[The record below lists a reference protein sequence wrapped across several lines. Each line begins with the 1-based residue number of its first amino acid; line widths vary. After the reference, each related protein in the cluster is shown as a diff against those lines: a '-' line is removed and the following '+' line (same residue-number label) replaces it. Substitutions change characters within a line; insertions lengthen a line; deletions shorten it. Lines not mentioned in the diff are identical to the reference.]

1 MNKKSLLKKM
11 SIVVASAAMMVTALP
26 LTASAASYKSGD
38 YTASVNLYVPRDQ
51 APQHLYNAYL
61 NDTAIPPKNAA
72 TNNVTVHISS
82 AGVITFKLPINNTQL
97 GIKTLGTADGVT
109 AKLEDAG
116 ATNCT
121 KHPGTRYNILEASV
135 ETENDGNSSISRTF
149 ETSALHAKITKEL
162 IGGLT
167 ITPYDNNF
175 NANPVLQIDLP
186 SDSITK

>member
-1 MNKKSLLKKM
+1 MLELL
-11 SIVVASAAMMVTALP
+11 
-26 LTASAASYKSGD
+26 
-38 YTASVNLYVPRDQ
+38 N
-51 APQHLYNAYL
+51 
-61 NDTAIPPKNAA
+61 
-72 TNNVTVHISS
+72 
-82 AGVITFKLPINNTQL
+82 
-97 GIKTLGTADGVT
+97 
-109 AKLEDAG
+109 
-116 ATNCT
+116 
-121 KHPGTRYNILEASV
+121 PGTRYNILEASV